1 MKRIILSTI
10 LIIRT
15 ILCFAAKIPAWIDN
29 PESVYPREKYIARTG
44 SGFTIENAKA
54 NAMAQIAEYF
64 GSQVVVSTEA
74 ASSMRN
80 NGKETQK
87 EQELN
92 QNVKIFSEKN
102 LSAVEY
108 SESFYNKK
116 KKTYYIAAYIERT
129 TFWQYVENDLLEA
142 ENKYKSMLNFAKK
155 TNNPVLRY
163 KYLKKA
169 KQSGNEYIQLLSEGF
184 LVLPEKKKEFR
195 TIISDISSN
204 EELESLY
211 STHVTFKIQ
220 TEGDYEN
227 FISSKVIEA
236 FKQNGFI
243 PVANNAQSLLRIVIN
258 SNQKT
263 ADEITSIFP
272 EISIILSDNKKDE
285 IYFTYQNSWGK
296 TSSFSLPQAQ
306 KKAFPTIAEEL
317 KKELAVKIEE
327 AF

>member
-1 MKRIILSTI
+1 ML
-10 LIIRT
+10 
-15 ILCFAAKIPAWIDN
+15 KIMQS
-29 PESVYPREKYIARTG
+29 ESKSSAVTKDFP
-44 SGFTIENAKA
+44 F
-54 NAMAQIAEYF
+54 
-64 GSQVVVSTEA
+64 
-74 ASSMRN
+74 SMR
-80 NGKETQK
+80 
-87 EQELN
+87 
-92 QNVKIFSEKN
+92 
-102 LSAVEY
+102 
-108 SESFYNKK
+108 
-116 KKTYYIAAYIERT
+116 
-129 TFWQYVENDLLEA
+129 
-142 ENKYKSMLNFAKK
+142 
-155 TNNPVLRY
+155 LRC
-163 KYLKKA
+163 A
-169 KQSGNEYIQLLSEGF
+169 G
-184 LVLPEKKKEFR
+184 V
-195 TIISDISSN
+195 ISSFSDSSSCVRLFN
-204 EELESLY
+204 FLKCLKFSPKISL
-211 STHVTFKIQ
+211 HVTFKIQ

-236 FKQNGFI
+236 CKQNGFI